1 MVILVGSAF
10 RMNTE
15 EDDADDDLIPEWL
28 WAGCSSEAG
37 TVRVVKEVVLVV
49 KDDTVKA
56 SVHVD
61 E

>member
-1 MVILVGSAF
+1 
-10 RMNTE
+10 MNTE